1 MSVSVELAQ
10 STINLILIFDF
21 QKQIKKYVI
30 VLR

>member
-10 STINLILIFDF
+10 STINLILIFYF